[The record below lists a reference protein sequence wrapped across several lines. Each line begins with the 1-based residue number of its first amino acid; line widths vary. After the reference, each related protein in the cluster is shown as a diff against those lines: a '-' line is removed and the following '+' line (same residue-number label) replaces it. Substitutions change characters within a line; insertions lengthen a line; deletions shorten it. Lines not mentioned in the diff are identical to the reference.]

1 MIKKFQNP
9 AGSIEDQNPS
19 PSIADLIKNLT
30 KQQENIATTQK
41 WSGISSIANSA
52 LDTISSALPQLD
64 HKTAANTALD
74 IGSQVAGMIPGP
86 WGMGISAA
94 LKGVNLLDQALG
106 KNATT
111 QSTLGE
117 TAKGYNLN
125 FNTNAGTKYGGLFGG
140 KKRKQANDLTTK
152 YDVANIL
159 KLNTAKTSEQDL
171 LAARNAEQAI
181 QSQNYNQLMGGF
193 NTRIISAQKGAVL
206 KNQNGG
212 IKKNVVVFTEARTIE
227 NVLQTNTPEYK
238 NYLNVQKQFDETPQI
253 LDRRSF
259 HEESRKLDRLYEN
272 NNITGEEYINKFNNL
287 IDRHSNPKY
296 PYLEKKVNE
305 LLSKIP
311 KKNVLDSTFIKE
323 GNNIKEFYKN
333 NKNVNVKVIPWYN
346 NAQNNQTDYK
356 GMEKELQSLSENDDV
371 VIFGHSGNR
380 LGRIQNEE
388 IAKLIS
394 KSKPKNCYLGSC
406 NFNKHIKQGFDRSGK
421 NVYYRNDNPWL
432 GFNPKAK
439 TFLEGMYSRIPSE
452 KGDIIKNFVE
462 EGIDYKVSRP
472 TLWEK
477 SLTNMSKFH
486 PLYKNGGYIK
496 KLYQKFQ
503 HGGQMNV
510 IPEGAFHSRLN
521 HLPDEIS
528 EQVTPKG
535 IPVIT
540 KEEGGELLQHSEV
553 ERNEITFNYEVSKK
567 LEEYTK
573 KYNEAESD
581 KEKNEIAIELGKIL
595 TEEIMENTQDNTGLM
610 DKIE

>member
-52 LDTISSALPQLD
+52 LDTVSSALPQLD

-106 KNATT
+106 KNATA

-212 IKKNVVVFTEARTIE
+212 IKKNVVVFTEAPTIE
-227 NVLQTNTPEYK
+227 NVLQKNTPEYK
-238 NYLNVQKQFDETPQI
+238 NYLNVKKQYYVI
-253 LDRRSF
+253 GR
-259 HEESRKLDRLYEN
+259 YA
-272 NNITGEEYINKFNNL
+272 
-287 IDRHSNPKY
+287 NPKY
-296 PYLEKKVNE
+296 SYLEKKLDE
-305 LLSKIP
+305 LVLKIP
-311 KKNVLDSTFIKE
+311 RKNVLDSTFIKE